1 MSNLGKVAIAA
12 TTLVS
17 AAVLSV
23 GVGYVLI
30 DIAPGV
36 KNAIASLSN
45 NDISNLAFISGLGAV
60 AILVAKNI
68 GKPFDALMDKMYP
81 DDIKPKSVNS

>member
-1 MSNLGKVAIAA
+1 MENLRGVVLGVVTIACA
-12 TTLVS
+12 TS
-17 AAVLSV
+17 LSL
-23 GVGYVLI
+23 GVGYLLI

-36 KNAIASLSN
+36 KNAISSLSN